1 MNSRRK
7 FLAGTAATMGSFAIV
22 GRASAQAVR
31 IRVGNVYPASHTIP
45 VATGRFKQLA
55 EQKSGGRLS
64 VTIHNNSELGSE
76 REMAEMVRGG
86 SLEMVLSGLPG
97 TGAYAPEIEVME
109 AFYVYRNVEDLKLIT
124 DAIFDD
130 LQGFIQPKGFQ
141 LVGLMY
147 QGPRNV
153 LSTRQLKT
161 IADFRGL
168 RLRIPNTPL
177 FVGLARSWGATPTAI
192 ALAEVY
198 TSFESGVI
206 NAMEATHETM
216 VSSNF
221 HEKAKFL
228 LTTRHNHYPQPIVVN
243 KAWFDRL
250 PKDLQ
255 DIITSSAQEA
265 GAYQLTLHKAAD
277 DQALATMRAAGV
289 TITEL
294 SPAEIQ
300 TFRAPLIDMNRQHFA
315 NRGPKVVEVYEKML
329 KLSKY

>member
-1 MNSRRK
+1 MTSRRT
-7 FLAGTAATMGSFAIV
+7 LLIGGAAATGLFAV
-22 GRASAQAVR
+22 GGRASAQAVR
-31 IRVGNVYPASHTIP
+31 VRVGNVYPATHTIP
-45 VATGRFKQLA
+45 VATERFKQLV
-55 EQKSGGRLS
+55 EQKSGGAIT
-64 VTIHNNSELGSE
+64 VQIHNNSELGSE

-109 AFYVYRNVEDLKLIT
+109 AFYVYRNVEDLKLIS

-130 LQGFIQPKGFQ
+130 LQGFIQPKGFH
-141 LVGLMY
+141 LIGLMY

-153 LSTRQLKT
+153 LSTRPLKT
-161 IADFRGL
+161 LADFKGL

-206 NAMEATHETM
+206 AAMEATHETM
-216 VSSNF
+216 VTSNF

-228 LTTRHNHYPQPIVVN
+228 LTTRHNHYPQPMVVN
-243 KAWFDRL
+243 KAWFDKL
-250 PKDLQ
+250 PKNQQ
-255 DIITSSAQEA
+255 DILSTSAREA

-277 DQALATMRAAGV
+277 DKALATMRASGV

-294 SPAEIQ
+294 SVDEIKN
-300 TFRAPLIDMNRQHFA
+300 FRAPLIDMNRRHFA

>member
-1 MNSRRK
+1 MRWLK
-7 FLAGTAATMGSFAIV
+7 GAAAAAIALAALSFSAPAEAQQVTM
-22 GRASAQAVR
+22 
-31 IRVGNVYPASHTIP
+31 RVGNVYPATHTIP
-45 VATGRFKQLA
+45 IATQRMKELIEQRSNGRIK
-55 EQKSGGRLS
+55 
-64 VTIHNNSELGSE
+64 VTVHNNSELGSE
-76 REMAEMVRGG
+76 REMAEMTRQG

-130 LQGFIQPKGFQ
+130 LQGFIQPKGFH

-147 QGPRNV
+147 QGPRNT
-153 LSTRQLKT
+153 LSTRPLKT
-161 IADFRGL
+161 LADFRGL

-198 TSFESGVI
+198 TSLESGVI
-206 NAMEATHETM
+206 NALEGTHETM
-216 VSSNF
+216 VTSNF

-228 LTTRHNHYPQPIVVN
+228 LTTAHNHYPQPIVVN
-243 KAWFDRL
+243 KAWFDKL

-255 DIITSSAQEA
+255 DIIATAAKEA

-277 DQALATMRAAGV
+277 EKALATMRASGV

-300 TFRAPLIDMNRQHFA
+300 AFRAPLIDMNRQHFA

>member
-7 FLAGTAATMGSFAIV
+7 FLTGTAAVVGSFAIV

-31 IRVGNVYPASHTIP
+31 VRVGNVYPAAHTIP

-55 EQKSGGRLS
+55 EQRSGGRLS

-86 SLEMVLSGLPG
+86 SLEIVLSGLPG

-109 AFYVYRNVEDLKLIT
+109 AFYAYRNIDDLKRIT
-124 DAIFDD
+124 DEIFGD
-130 LQGFIQPKGFQ
+130 LQGFIQPRGFQ
-141 LVGLMY
+141 LIGLMY
-147 QGPRNV
+147 QGPRNT
-153 LSTRQLKT
+153 LSTRQLRT
-161 IADFRGL
+161 LADFRGL

-177 FVGLARSWGATPTAI
+177 FVGLARAWGATPTAV

-198 TSFESGVI
+198 TSFESGII
-206 NAMEATHETM
+206 NAVEGTHETM
-216 VSSNF
+216 VTSNF

-228 LTTRHNHYPQPIVVN
+228 LTTRHNHYPQPIVAN

-250 PKDLQ
+250 PRDLQ
-255 DIITSSAQEA
+255 EILTASAQEA

-277 DQALATMRAAGV
+277 DAAIAAMRAGGV

-294 SPAEIQ
+294 SDAEIQ
-300 TFRAPLIDMNRQHFA
+300 TFRAPLIDMNRQHFT
-315 NRGPKVVEVYEKML
+315 NRGPRVVEVYEKML
-329 KLSKY
+329 RLARF

>member
-7 FLAGTAATMGSFAIV
+7 FLTGTAAVVGSFAIV

-31 IRVGNVYPASHTIP
+31 VRVGNVYPAAHTIP
-45 VATGRFKQLA
+45 VATARFKQLA
-55 EQKSGGRLS
+55 EQRSGGRLS

-86 SLEMVLSGLPG
+86 SLEIVLSGLPG

-109 AFYVYRNVEDLKLIT
+109 AFYAYRNIDDLKRIT
-124 DAIFDD
+124 DEIFGD
-130 LQGFIQPKGFQ
+130 LQGFIQPRGFQ
-141 LVGLMY
+141 LIGLMY
-147 QGPRNV
+147 QGPRNT
-153 LSTRQLKT
+153 LSTRQLRT
-161 IADFRGL
+161 LADFRGL

-177 FVGLARSWGATPTAI
+177 FVGLARAWGATPTAI

-198 TSFESGVI
+198 TSFESGII
-206 NAMEATHETM
+206 NAVEGTHETM
-216 VSSNF
+216 VTSNF

-228 LTTRHNHYPQPIVVN
+228 LTTRHNHYPQPIVAN

-250 PKDLQ
+250 PRDLQ
-255 DIITSSAQEA
+255 EILTASAQEA

-277 DQALATMRAAGV
+277 DAAIATMRAGGV

-294 SPAEIQ
+294 SDAEIQ
-300 TFRAPLIDMNRQHFA
+300 TFRAPLIDMNRQHFT
-315 NRGPKVVEVYEKML
+315 NRGPRVVEVYEKML
-329 KLSKY
+329 RLGRF

>member
-7 FLAGTAATMGSFAIV
+7 FLAGSAAAMGSFAIA

-31 IRVGNVYPASHTIP
+31 IRVGNVYPATHTIP

-55 EQKSGGRLS
+55 EQRSGGRIS

-109 AFYVYRNVEDLKLIT
+109 AFYIYRNIEDLKRIT
-124 DAIFDD
+124 DEIFGD
-130 LQGFIQPKGFQ
+130 LQGFVQPRGFQ

-153 LSTRQLKT
+153 LSTRQLRT
-161 IADFRGL
+161 LADFRGL

-198 TSFESGVI
+198 TSFESGII

-216 VSSNF
+216 VTSNF

-228 LTTRHNHYPQPIVVN
+228 LTTRHNHYPQPIVAN
-243 KAWFDRL
+243 KTWFDRL
-250 PKDLQ
+250 PRDLQ
-255 DIITSSAQEA
+255 DVITASAQEA

-277 DQALATMRAAGV
+277 DGALAAMRAAGV
-289 TITEL
+289 AITEL
-294 SPAEIQ
+294 SDAEIQ
-300 TFRAPLIDMNRQHFA
+300 AFRAPLIDMNRQHFA
-315 NRGPKVVEVYEKML
+315 NRGPRVVEVYEKML
-329 KLSKY
+329 RLSRY

>member
-1 MNSRRK
+1 MTSRRT
-7 FLAGTAATMGSFAIV
+7 LLVGGAAAAGLMTI
-22 GRASAQAVR
+22 GRSASAQATR
-31 IRVGNVYPASHTIP
+31 LRVGNVYPATHSIP
-45 VATGRFKQLA
+45 VATERFKQLV
-55 EQKSGGRLS
+55 EQKSGGAIT
-64 VTIHNNSELGSE
+64 VQIHNNSELGSE

-130 LQGFIQPKGFQ
+130 LQGFIQPKGFH

-147 QGPRNV
+147 QGPRNT

-161 IADFRGL
+161 LADFKGL

-206 NAMEATHETM
+206 AAVEGTHETM
-216 VSSNF
+216 VTSNF

-228 LTTRHNHYPQPIVVN
+228 LTTRHNHYPQPMVVN
-243 KAWFDRL
+243 KAWFDKL
-250 PKDLQ
+250 PKNLQ
-255 DIITSSAQEA
+255 DAISTSAKEA

-277 DQALATMRAAGV
+277 DKALAAMRAAGV

-300 TFRAPLIDMNRQHFA
+300 TFRAPLIDMNREHFA
-315 NRGPKVVEVYEKML
+315 KRGPKVVEVYEKML